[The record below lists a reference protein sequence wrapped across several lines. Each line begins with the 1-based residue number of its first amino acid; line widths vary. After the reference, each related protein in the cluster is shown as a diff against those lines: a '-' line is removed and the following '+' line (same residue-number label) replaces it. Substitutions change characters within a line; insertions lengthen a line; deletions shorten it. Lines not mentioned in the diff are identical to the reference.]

1 MIKLKYVLIARDDQD
16 KKLMSVST
24 GCELFSGVRKRCV
37 SSKFHRYLQSVFA
50 MHSTAVR
57 VEVMDLAG
65 WVPGVDV
72 ETLPWL
78 LTASK
83 DEETRA
89 LSDRALL
96 FSFPDAAEEKVMVA
110 Q

>member
-24 GCELFSGVRKRCV
+24 GCELFRGVRNRCV
-37 SSKFHRYLQSVFA
+37 APAFHRYLQSIFR
-50 MHSTAVR
+50 MHPTVTR
-57 VEVMDLAG
+57 IEVMDLAG

-72 ETLPWL
+72 ESLNWL

-83 DEETRA
+83 TEETRA
-89 LSDRALL
+89 LSERALV
-96 FSFPDAAEEKVMVA
+96 FSFPDAVESVVA
-110 Q
+110 P